1 MNIENFI
8 AAGKSAFGNHFV
20 TEMAERLSVSDR
32 TVRNWVTGK
41 YALPSTIGADVQRV
55 LHSRITEI
63 NEAIKMTA
71 EKFLMNPLT
80 GAVDTEENWL
90 AEMPTW
96 DEDHEECKR
105 QFETL
110 VKVFKN
116 EDGVWIE
123 V

>member
-1 MNIENFI
+1 
-8 AAGKSAFGNHFV
+8 
-20 TEMAERLSVSDR
+20 
-32 TVRNWVTGK
+32 
-41 YALPSTIGADVQRV
+41 
-55 LHSRITEI
+55 
-63 NEAIKMTA
+63 MTA

-96 DEDHEECKR
+96 DEDHEECKL